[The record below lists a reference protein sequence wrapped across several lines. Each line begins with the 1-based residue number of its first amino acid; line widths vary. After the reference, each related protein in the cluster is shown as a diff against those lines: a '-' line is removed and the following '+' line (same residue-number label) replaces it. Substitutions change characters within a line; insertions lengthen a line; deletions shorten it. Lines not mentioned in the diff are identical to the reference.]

1 MEYLR
6 MKTLSTL
13 LATLLLSS
21 AAYSLDIGGINL
33 PETLKA
39 QDTDLQLNGAGIRE
53 KWFLD
58 LYVGGLY
65 LPAKQNDA
73 EAILK
78 AAEPMAIRLHIISG
92 MITSEKM
99 TNATMEGFEN
109 STHGHTGPLKAEI
122 DKFLATFAEPIK
134 EGDIFD
140 FVYVPGSGVQI
151 IKNGTAAQ
159 TIKGG
164 EAFKEALFGIWI
176 SDKPAQKSLKK
187 GMLGLQ
193 G

>member
-1 MEYLR
+1 
-6 MKTLSTL
+6 MKKLSTL

-21 AAYSLDIGGINL
+21 AAYSLDIGGIKM
-33 PETLKA
+33 PESMNA
-39 QDTDLQLNGAGIRE
+39 EDTELQLNGAGIRE
-53 KWFLD
+53 KWFMD
-58 LYVGGLY
+58 LYVSGLY
-65 LPAKQNDA
+65 LSAKQSDA
-73 EAILK
+73 DAILK

-99 TNATMEGFEN
+99 TNATVEGFEN
-109 STHGHTGPLKAEI
+109 STHGNTAPLKAEI
-122 DKFLATFAEPIK
+122 EKFLSTFAEPIK
-134 EGDIFD
+134 EGDVFD

-151 IKNGTAAQ
+151 LKNGTAAQ
-159 TIKGG
+159 TIQGG

-187 GMLGLQ
+187 EMLGLK